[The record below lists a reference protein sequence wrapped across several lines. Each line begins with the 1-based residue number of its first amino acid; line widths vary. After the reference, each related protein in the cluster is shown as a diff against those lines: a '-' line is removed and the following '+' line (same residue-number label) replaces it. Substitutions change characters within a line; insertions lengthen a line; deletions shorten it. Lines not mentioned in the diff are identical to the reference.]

1 VARGIRVGIGVDVHP
16 LEAGRPLVLGGV
28 EIPYERGLRGWSD
41 GDVVVHAIMD
51 AALGASG
58 LPDIGTHFPP
68 GDERYRN
75 VRSLDLLGDV
85 RRRVEARNYRV
96 AQVCAVI
103 IAEAPQLQ
111 PYVAR
116 MRAQLAEVLGL
127 NVEDV
132 GIQVTTAEGLGAVGG
147 GEGIQAF
154 AVVLLE
160 PL

>member
-1 VARGIRVGIGVDVHP
+1 MARGIRVGIGVDVHP
-16 LEAGRPLVLGGV
+16 LEAGRRLVLGGV
-28 EIPYERGLRGWSD
+28 EIPYERGLKGWSD
-41 GDVVVHAIMD
+41 GDVLVHAIMD

-68 GDERYRN
+68 GDERYRDA
-75 VRSLDLLGDV
+75 RSLDLLREV
-85 RRRVEARNYRV
+85 RGWVEARGYRV
-96 AQVCAVI
+96 AQICAVI
-103 IAEAPQLQ
+103 VAEAPRLQ

-116 MRAQLAEVLGL
+116 MRAQLAEMLGL

-132 GIQVTTAEGLGAVGG
+132 GIQVTTAEGLGAVGR

-154 AVVLLE
+154 AVALLE